1 MSTSASVLSHAGKK
15 DDLLHG
21 YFDLIVDQAPVPVA
35 VVDADFRLTK
45 VNQRWLD
52 TLGYERSEVI
62 GRPSTDFL
70 SQHSRD
76 YSFSDV
82 LPLFRR
88 TGSARSVGLNF
99 ETRDGRTVPL
109 LLDAQICSTEQGYR
123 CGFAVLRAPDDLVQ
137 YGEASATFATLRD
150 IAQGPPE
157 ASASS
162 VAAWLPMGCG
172 PGRRFSS
179 AGRGRKGL
187 GRRASSASYEA

>member
-1 MSTSASVLSHAGKK
+1 MSTSAAVLDHAGTK

-21 YFDLIVDQAPVPVA
+21 YFDLIVDQAPVPVH
-35 VVDADFRLTK
+35 VVDADFKITN
-45 VNQRWLD
+45 VNRRWLD
-52 TLGYERSEVI
+52 KLGYERSEVI

-150 IAQGPPE
+150 IALGPPRGQCE
-157 ASASS
+157 LRRRLA
-162 VAAWLPMGCG
+162 PDGCG
-172 PGRRFSS
+172 PERRF
-179 AGRGRKGL
+179 
-187 GRRASSASYEA
+187 